1 MANFLPP
8 FVVTHDP
15 IPSVLLQQPRHV
27 SVCPWPSF
35 APPLPFS
42 PSSSPSSSPISSL
55 PPAGQRGLSWQPQRP
70 PTHAAFLIVPA
81 DLASFLSS
89 FFYSPSH
96 RPLQLLLSAAQW
108 KASARDP
115 CRPLQQLVAMSVCTQ
130 PPAQPLV
137 RRWPGR
143 RLPLHVASSSSSCIF
158 ESGTIFDARTR
169 LLLVCADLLSVC
181 AHCPLLASWRALPR
195 DHREAQAREKNV
207 KIESGPQTSFRVP
220 RCGAC
225 AP

>member
-1 MANFLPP
+1 MTSGSA
-8 FVVTHDP
+8 
-15 IPSVLLQQPRHV
+15 
-27 SVCPWPSF
+27 
-35 APPLPFS
+35 
-42 PSSSPSSSPISSL
+42 
-55 PPAGQRGLSWQPQRP
+55 RP
-70 PTHAAFLIVPA
+70 PSAATATPTATHSTTLVVPINVA
-81 DLASFLSS
+81 RDSPLYFSFT
-89 FFYSPSH
+89 
-96 RPLQLLLSAAQW
+96 LLLITTFNFSLSTPVW
-108 KASARDP
+108 SASAGAR
-115 CRPLQQLVAMSVCTQ
+115 CRLLQQLVAMSACTQ
-130 PPAQPLV
+130 PPARPLV

-195 DHREAQAREKNV
+195 DHREAQARENSV